1 MRLLPVRPDHER
13 RRPAGAKPQARP
25 QPDYRA
31 HEHQHLP
38 LRLLSAHRPRR
49 RARREGGLIMTI
61 QIRNAEMS
69 RRGFMIGTAGFT
81 FAVATRMPLASAE
94 AARNDPV
101 LSPAGT
107 ISTDDTLAIISPAA

>member
-1 MRLLPVRPDHER
+1 MRLLPIGPDHER
-13 RRPAGAKPQARP
+13 CRPAGAQPQARP

-61 QIRNAEMS
+61 QIRNAEIS
-69 RRGFMIGTAGFT
+69 RRGFMIGAAGFT
-81 FAVATRMPLASAE
+81 FAVATRMPLATAE
-94 AARNDPV
+94 AASKDV
-101 LSPAGT
+101 ALSPWV
-107 ISTDDTLAIISPAA
+107 